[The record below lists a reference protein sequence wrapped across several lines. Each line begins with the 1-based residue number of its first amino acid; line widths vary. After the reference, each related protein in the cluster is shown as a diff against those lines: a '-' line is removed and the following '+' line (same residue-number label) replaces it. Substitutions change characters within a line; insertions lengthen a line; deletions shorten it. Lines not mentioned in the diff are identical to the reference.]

1 MEIWLAKEILF
12 FYLDLKLN
20 PPIGADRII
29 WPITWHSKKFR
40 NFMKI
45 LRSINMEIAGNYNP
59 IISEFHL
66 FSWPVR
72 VKFWKFRE
80 NYSVFFK
87 WHHDTWHILLNI
99 FSSKPIGHLWNHE
112 NHRIFEIFKN
122 FRGHLRKFWT
132 TNLRKTKIL
141 LRPLCLTLCQSILC
155 RVLWQYCHKNV
166 TFIIIIYPL
175 SLNTQ
180 KIYSCVSCMWQISIL
195 SSFCLNGLK
204 WPSSD
209 NSN

>member
-12 FYLDLKLN
+12 LFRFEIKSS
-20 PPIGADRII
+20 DRS
-29 WPITWHSKKFR
+29 WPDHLTDHVTFKKFW

-80 NYSVFFK
+80 NYSLFFK

-112 NHRIFEIFKN
+112 NHRIFEILKN
-122 FRGHLRKFWT
+122 FRGHLKKFWT

-195 SSFCLNGLK
+195 SSFLSK
-204 WPSSD
+204 WPQMTIIW
-209 NSN
+209 